1 MVKNPFK
8 TGDADSI
15 SGQGTKISL
24 TTEQLEKLKG
34 RPSTFKKERKR
45 KSFICSY
52 SFSSVQSLSRVR
64 LFATP

>member
-34 RPSTFKKERKR
+34 RQALSKKKEKENPL
-45 KSFICSY
+45 SVPIHSVQ
-52 SFSSVQSLSRVR
+52 FSSV
-64 LFATP
+64 A